1 MTELEC
7 IECGETYRDTE
18 PRYTC
23 GECDGLLEVLYEGIP
38 SRTDFSGPLGVWR
51 YSSVLPVESRA
62 VSLHEG
68 GTPLYA
74 ASKLSEELDVEL
86 YVKHEGMNPTGSF
99 KDRGMTVGVSKAMEL
114 GIGRVACASTG
125 NTSASLAAYGA
136 AAGIPAVVLL
146 PKDKV
151 ALGKIAQALMHGAK
165 VLEVNSNFDDC
176 LRIVRSLAD
185 EGFFYVL
192 NSLNPYR
199 LEGQKTIAFEVLEQ
213 LNWRVP
219 DHVVLPV
226 GNAGNI
232 SAIYKGFRE
241 LHEASIINEV
251 PSMVGVQA
259 EGASPLAAAVKK
271 GGPLKP
277 FESPETE
284 ATAIRI
290 GDPVNAPK
298 ARIAIQETGGTALH
312 VSDDELMDAQEE
324 LAQREGIGVEPASAT
339 SLAGVHKLKEEGGL
353 DEGETV
359 VCVATGHL
367 LKDPD
372 AALKT
377 SNTPVDVD
385 ASEEAV
391 KDKLRDIGGGL

>member
-1 MTELEC
+1 MTELKC
-7 IECGETYRDTE
+7 IECGERYRDTE

-23 GECDGLLEVLYEGIP
+23 DCGGLLDVLYEGIP
-38 SRTDFSGPLGVWR
+38 SRTDFNGPLGVWR

-68 GTPLYA
+68 GTPLYSA
-74 ASKLSEELDVEL
+74 DKIGGDLSVDLH
-86 YVKHEGMNPTGSF
+86 VKHEGMNPTGSF
-99 KDRGMTVGVSKAMEL
+99 KDRGMTVGVSKAIEL
-114 GIGRVACASTG
+114 GIRRVACASTG

-151 ALGKIAQALMHGAK
+151 AMGKVAQALMHGAQ
-165 VLEVNSNFDDC
+165 VLEVDGNFDDC
-176 LRIVRSLAD
+176 LRIVRGLAD

-192 NSLNPYR
+192 NSVNPYR

-213 LNWRVP
+213 LGWSVP
-219 DHVVLPV
+219 DRVVLPV

-241 LHEASIINEV
+241 LREASIIDEV
-251 PSMVGVQA
+251 PAMVGVQA

-271 GGPLKP
+271 GGPLEP

-298 ARIAIQETGGTALH
+298 ARIAIRETDGTALH
-312 VSDDELMDAQEE
+312 VSDGELMEAQEE
-324 LAQREGIGVEPASAT
+324 LAEREGVGVEPASAT
-339 SLAGVHKLKEEGGL
+339 SLAGLRKLLEDGEV
-353 DEGETV
+353 DRGETV

-377 SNTPVDVD
+377 SNSPVDVE
-385 ASEEAV
+385 ASSEAV
-391 KDKLRDIGGGL
+391 KEELGED